1 MSQRD
6 WLEFLLMDP
15 VQWSVPAK
23 ELFMQVR
30 DATLSVKPFLLP
42 THFRQ
47 LFVLSLSGLIA
58 SPQKA
63 LNLSTI
69 YILFS
74 TLILFLRNLKLS
86 HR

>member
-1 MSQRD
+1 
-6 WLEFLLMDP
+6 MDP

-30 DATLSVKPFLLP
+30 DATLSVKPFLLR

-58 SPQKA
+58 SPPKA

-69 YILFS
+69 DILFS
-74 TLILFLRNLKLS
+74 TLILFLHNLKLS